1 MNGSYSVC
9 GVKNKQGQLYG
20 RWISVRRTA
29 YLFMII
35 VICVAMVACGKSS
48 ENDKTNAEYYI
59 NGLKE
64 KGLPVGTVVVYNS
77 ENDPSGQLGTPNQ
90 YISKANFEDT
100 RVGQITDENGEIM
113 KDEFGNPDVLGGT
126 VEVFA
131 SKEDITARKEFMESA
146 YENMGEKVGQY
157 MFINGNAMLR
167 VEFSLTP
174 EQAKEYGKAFA
185 EL

>member
-1 MNGSYSVC
+1 M
-9 GVKNKQGQLYG
+9 
-20 RWISVRRTA
+20 RRIVS
-29 YLFMII
+29 LFTIL
-35 VICVAMVACGKSS
+35 VLCAAMVACGKSS
-48 ENDKTNAEYYI
+48 ESDKTKAEYYV

-77 ENDPSGQLGTPNQ
+77 ENDPSGQLGKPNQ

-100 RVGQITDENGEIM
+100 RVGQMTDENGEIM

-131 SKEDITARKEFMESA
+131 SEEDIAARKEFMESA

-174 EQAKEYGKAFA
+174 EQAKEYGEAFNS
-185 EL
+185 L